1 MNLKFVQTETF
12 VPGSNDSP
20 KEHFPVQNE
29 MHSALE
35 QSQLAFN
42 MQVWNL
48 LVLSNC
54 LSVFWVC

>member
-29 MHSALE
+29 MHSAFE

-42 MQVWNL
+42 MQV
-48 LVLSNC
+48 
-54 LSVFWVC
+54 